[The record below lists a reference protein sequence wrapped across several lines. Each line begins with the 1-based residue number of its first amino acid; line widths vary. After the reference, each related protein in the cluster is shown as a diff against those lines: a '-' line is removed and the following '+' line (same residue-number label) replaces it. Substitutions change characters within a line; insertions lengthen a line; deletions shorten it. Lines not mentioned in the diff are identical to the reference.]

1 MRLIKNYYFL
11 IFPVLVLVFLLIIEF
26 STTIDQVWLKMLI
39 VIPLA
44 YLFSPRVK
52 VIKKPYGKLKLLK
65 WLFSKKIIY
74 IKLKA

>member
-11 IFPVLVLVFLLIIEF
+11 IFPGLILLFLLILEY
-26 STTIDQVWLKMLI
+26 STKIDQVWLKMLI
-39 VIPLA
+39 VVPLA
-44 YLFSPRVK
+44 YMFSPR
-52 VIKKPYGKLKLLK
+52 IKIVRKQYGKEKQLR

>member
-11 IFPVLVLVFLLIIEF
+11 IFPGLILLFLLIIEF
-26 STTIDQVWLKMLI
+26 STKIDEVWLKMLI

-44 YLFSPRVK
+44 YILSPRIK
-52 VIKKPYGKLKLLK
+52 VIRKPYGKLKQLR

>member
-11 IFPVLVLVFLLIIEF
+11 IFPGLILLFLLILEY
-26 STTIDQVWLKMLI
+26 STNIDQVWLKMLI

-44 YLFSPRVK
+44 YMFSPRIK
-52 VIKKPYGKLKLLK
+52 VVRKPYGKEKQLR

>member
-11 IFPVLVLVFLLIIEF
+11 IFPGLILLFLFILEQ
-26 STTIDQVWLKMLI
+26 STKINEVWLKLLI

-44 YLFSPRVK
+44 YLFSPKIK
-52 VIKKPYGKLKLLK
+52 VIRKSYGKQKQLR
-65 WLFSKKIIY
+65 WFFSKKVIY